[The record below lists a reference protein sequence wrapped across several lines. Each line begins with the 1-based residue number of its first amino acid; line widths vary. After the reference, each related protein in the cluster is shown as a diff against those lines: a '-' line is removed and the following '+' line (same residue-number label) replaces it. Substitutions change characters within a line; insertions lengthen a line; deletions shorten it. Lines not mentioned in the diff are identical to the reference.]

1 MKKTKIQIK
10 FTELK
15 KKLKDMAF
23 KSLNHAA
30 AIIRLSARQSIRR
43 SKKASKP
50 GRAPNTRFGQLKRS
64 IYYSVDAQK
73 QSAVIGPTFSGVGKS
88 GSVHE
93 FGKWHRGR
101 HFPKREFMKP
111 ALLKNKHRLPE
122 KFNH

>member
-1 MKKTKIQIK
+1 MNKTKIQIK

-15 KKLKDMAF
+15 KKLKNAAF

-30 AIIRLSARQSIRR
+30 AIVRLTARQSIRQ

-50 GRAPNTRFGQLKRS
+50 GKAPNTRFGQLRRS
-64 IYYSVDAQK
+64 IYYTVDAQK

-122 KFNH
+122 KFKV

>member
-1 MKKTKIQIK
+1 MNKTKIQIR
-10 FTELK
+10 FVELK
-15 KKLKDMAF
+15 KKIKDTAF

-30 AIIRLSARQSIRR
+30 AVIRLSARRSIRR
-43 SKKASKP
+43 SKKASRP
-50 GRAPNTRFGQLKRS
+50 GRPPKTRFGQLRRS

-101 HFPKREFMKP
+101 KFPKREFMKP
-111 ALLKNKHRLPE
+111 ALLKNKRRLPD